1 LRAAEIAA
9 LRALGDDPSEDA
21 VAAAGRVFAGRQER
35 EPYPGLR
42 VTRDLAYGEHPRQQ
56 LDVFAEEGLDRA
68 RGVLVF
74 AHGGGYVSGDKRLRG
89 TPYYD
94 NVGVWAVRHGLA
106 GVTMNYRFAPEA
118 VWPDGAD
125 DVASVVAWVR
135 EHVAAHGGDPARIF
149 LMGHS
154 AGAAHIASYIART
167 PAPPVAGAILASG
180 VYDLVAMEWSER
192 HRAYF
197 GDPAAYAERSSVE
210 GVARSRVPLLIVA
223 AELEPQKFHPQAER
237 LARAVLEH
245 RGRLAPALC
254 LPDHTHFSPIFALG
268 AGPGALDDL
277 LATFLGGEVAR

>member
-1 LRAAEIAA
+1 MRAAEIAA

-21 VAAAGRVFAGRQER
+21 IAAAGRVFAGRHER
-35 EPYPGLR
+35 EPYAGVR
-42 VTRDLAYGEHPRQQ
+42 VTRDAAYGAHPRQR
-56 LDVFAEEGLDRA
+56 LDVFACEPPARA

-74 AHGGGYVSGDKRLRG
+74 AHGGGYVSGDKRLPG

-118 VWPDGAD
+118 RWPDGAD
-125 DVASVVAWVR
+125 DVAGVVAWIR
-135 EHVAAHGGDPARIF
+135 DHADAHGGDPARTF

-167 PAPPVAGAILASG
+167 PAAPVAGAILASG
-180 VYDLVAMEWSER
+180 VYDLVAMEWSPR

-197 GDPAAYAERSSVE
+197 GEPATYAERSSVD
-210 GVARSRVPLLIVA
+210 GVARSSVPLLVTA

-245 RGRLAPALC
+245 RGRLAPAAFF
-254 LPDHTHFSPIFALG
+254 PGHTHFSPIFALG
-268 AGPGALDDL
+268 AGPCALDEL
-277 LATFLGGEVAR
+277 LVTFVDGL